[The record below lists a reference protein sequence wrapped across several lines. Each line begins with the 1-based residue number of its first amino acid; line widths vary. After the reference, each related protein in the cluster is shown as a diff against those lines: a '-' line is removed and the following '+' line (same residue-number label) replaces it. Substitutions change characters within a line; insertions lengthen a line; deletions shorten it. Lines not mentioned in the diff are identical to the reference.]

1 LGDER
6 ITAAG
11 VLAIMTR
18 LKQMASC
25 AWEPGPAGKPKPL
38 MNAKM
43 SGKAAMIEQM
53 LIERGI
59 AGDAREGDGKIVI
72 ASQFTEIVDS
82 LEKFLA
88 EIKVPTMKITGAVK
102 ESRRL
107 EVTQDFQSVG
117 GPRVLLMNTMAGG
130 VSITLDEHCDEL
142 IIIDETWVPDDQE
155 QLEDRIHRVS
165 RIHQVMIY
173 RLLTTDTVDEEIDG
187 VNIAKDQ
194 VQKQLLDGR
203 RGVELA
209 KRLLGGQAA

>member
-1 LGDER
+1 
-6 ITAAG
+6 
-11 VLAIMTR
+11 
-18 LKQMASC
+18 
-25 AWEPGPAGKPKPL
+25 